1 MWGKAGPVTA
11 RKRNGDVGS
20 PPSGVHDRTLEY
32 LLDAVSD
39 HAIYMLD
46 INGLVA
52 SWNTGARR
60 LKGYEAREIEGR
72 HFSEFFTPEDRAA
85 GLPSQILAMAA
96 RDGSSVSEGWRLRK
110 DGTRFWV
117 RGTVHAVQD
126 ETGQLIGFAKITRD
140 MTAEREV
147 QQALAE
153 SERRFRMLVEGVT
166 DYAIFMLD
174 PNGMVTN
181 WNRGAERI
189 KGYDASEIVGRHF
202 SVFYTDEDRI
212 RGAPAGALR
221 DAVEHGRFEVEGWR
235 VRQDGNLFWASV
247 IIDPIYETDG
257 TLVGFAKITR
267 DITEKRQAQLD
278 LQRAHEQLAQSQK
291 LEALGKLTGG
301 VAHDFNNLLMVVGG
315 QAQLLKRRLAD
326 DDRSVRAVE
335 AIEASARRGEELT
348 RALLSFS
355 RRQRLQPAPFSL
367 AERSAGL
374 RDLLSAS
381 LPASVALEL
390 DLSDGLWPVV
400 ADVGEL
406 ELSLLNL
413 AVNARDAMPN
423 GGALRLS
430 GTNLTL
436 DDADDDDALR
446 GDFVAIAVKDDGSGI
461 APDILPKIFDPF
473 FTTKDVDKG
482 TGLGLSQV
490 FGFAR
495 QSGGRLTVESELGA
509 GSTFTLYLPR
519 ATTASAAD
527 THEDTPGQAAPARI
541 LLVEDNPEVADVAVR
556 MLEELGHQVR
566 VATSGSAGLKAL
578 MSGEP
583 VDLVFSDIVMA
594 GDLNGV
600 TLARRIREMAP
611 GVPILLATG
620 YSEAAA
626 RIGDEFPILR
636 KPYRLAD
643 LNRGLSRLLAP
654 RQAALVDLE
663 VARAERAL
671 RRDS

>member
-1 MWGKAGPVTA
+1 MTP
-11 RKRNGDVGS
+11 RKRRGGAGALA
-20 PPSGVHDRTLEY
+20 PGAYERTLEY
-32 LLDAVSD
+32 LVDAVSD

-46 INGLVA
+46 VNGLVS
-52 SWNTGARR
+52 SWNTGAWR
-60 LKGYEAREIEGR
+60 LKGYEAHEIEGR
-72 HFSEFFTPEDRAA
+72 HFSEFFTREDRAA
-85 GLPSQILAMAA
+85 GLPSQILATAA
-96 RDGSSVSEGWRLRK
+96 EAGSSVSEGWRLRK
-110 DGTRFWV
+110 DGKRFWV
-117 RGTVHAVQD
+117 RGTVHAVRD
-126 ETGQLIGFAKITRD
+126 ETGELIGFAKITRD
-140 MTAEREV
+140 MTAEREA

-189 KGYDASEIVGRHF
+189 KGYAAGEIVGQHF
-202 SVFYTDEDRI
+202 SLFYTDEDRV
-212 RGAPAGALR
+212 RGAPANALR
-221 DAVEHGRFEVEGWR
+221 EAARHGRFEVEGWR
-235 VRQDGNLFWASV
+235 VRKDGNLFWASV

-301 VAHDFNNLLMVVGG
+301 VAHDFNNLLMVVSG

-326 DDRSVRAVE
+326 DARSVRAVE

-355 RRQRLQPAPFSL
+355 RRQRLHPAPFAL

-374 RDLLSAS
+374 RELLSAS
-381 LPASVALEL
+381 LPSSIALTLEL
-390 DLSDGLWPVV
+390 SEELWPVV

-423 GGALRLS
+423 GGTLRLV
-430 GTNLTL
+430 GRNLTL
-436 DDADDDDALR
+436 DGAGEEDALN
-446 GDFVAIAVKDDGSGI
+446 GDFVAIAVEDDGSGI

-495 QSGGRLTVESELGA
+495 QSGGRLSVESELGA
-509 GSTFTLYLPR
+509 GSRFTLYLPR
-519 ATTASAAD
+519 ATTAATPD
-527 THEDTPGQAAPARI
+527 GEDETPGQAVSARI

-566 VATSGSAGLKAL
+566 VATTGSAGLKAL

-594 GDLNGV
+594 GDLDGV
-600 TLARRIREMAP
+600 TLARSIREVAP

-626 RIGDEFPILR
+626 RIGEEFPILR

-643 LNRGLSRLLAP
+643 LNRGLARLLAP

-663 VARAERAL
+663 VARAERRL
-671 RRDS
+671 RRETRD